1 MFLILTAI
9 LFYVF
14 SCLILVLAISANL
27 CEGAKGGKGARNM
40 VNRRNKQRPKG
51 GGGRAHQGNGEAA
64 AEGDIKLKII

>member
-1 MFLILTAI
+1 MFLILTGI
-9 LFYVF
+9 LLHVF
-14 SCLILVLAISANL
+14 PCLLLALAISANL